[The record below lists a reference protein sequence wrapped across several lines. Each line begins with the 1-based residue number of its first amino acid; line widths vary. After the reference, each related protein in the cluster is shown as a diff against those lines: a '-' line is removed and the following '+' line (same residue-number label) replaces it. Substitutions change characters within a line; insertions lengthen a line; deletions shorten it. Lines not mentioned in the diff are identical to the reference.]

1 MKQRERKGE
10 REGGKGRII
19 ATDWIVNMSGVEREE
34 AEGRSRVVEGR
45 HRMRKCTGSGAR
57 WKR

>member
-10 REGGKGRII
+10 MEGGEGRIS
-19 ATDWIVNMSGVEREE
+19 ATDWIVEMSGVEREE
-34 AEGRSRVVEGR
+34 AGGKSRGVEGR
-45 HRMRKCTGSGAR
+45 HLMRKCIGSGER

>member
-10 REGGKGRII
+10 MEGGKGRII
-19 ATDWIVNMSGVEREE
+19 ATDWIVKMSGVEREE
-34 AEGRSRVVEGR
+34 AEGRSRVVIGI